1 MTSQPATTSG
11 KFFWFFI
18 YAVVALSAISLGSCS
33 KSESE
38 ESSRR
43 TVSQKKIP
51 LVATRTVEGDSFS
64 ITLTWLN
71 ENRPHVVQLEA
82 YTAFSKDGLFG
93 EGPAGPCPISWAAMW
108 ITCTQPVSFEVDIL
122 SPTGQLVETLEIE
135 DCAAGSYSY
144 ELDPKG
150 VSGGVGAIYTIRFKY
165 QGITF
170 PDRRIRILGYT

>member
-1 MTSQPATTSG
+1 MTSQPAGTS
-11 KFFWFFI
+11 KKVVWFFI
-18 YAVVALSAISLGSCS
+18 YAVVMLSAISLGSCS
-33 KSESE
+33 TSESE
-38 ESSRR
+38 KSSRR
-43 TVSQKKIP
+43 SVNQKNIP

-71 ENRPHVVQLEA
+71 ENRHPVVQLDA
-82 YTAFSKDGLFG
+82 YTAFSEDGLFG

-108 ITCTQPVSFEVDIL
+108 ITCTQPISFEVDIL

-150 VSGGVGAIYTIRFKY
+150 VSGGVETIYIIRIKY
-165 QGITF
+165 LGFVF
-170 PDRRIRILGYT
+170 PDRRIKILGPT

>member
-33 KSESE
+33 TSESE

-43 TVSQKKIP
+43 AASQKKIP
-51 LVATRTVEGDSFS
+51 LVPTRTVEGDSFS

-71 ENRPHVVQLEA
+71 ENRDHVPQLV
-82 YTAFSKDGLFG
+82 AFTTFSEDGLFG

-108 ITCTQPVSFEVDIL
+108 ITCTQSISFEVDIL
-122 SPTGQLVETLEIE
+122 GPTGHLVETLEIE

-144 ELDPKG
+144 ELKPKG
-150 VSGGVGAIYTIRFKY
+150 ASVGVGEIYTIRFKY
-165 QGITF
+165 LGVTF
-170 PDRRIRILGYT
+170 PDRRIRFLEST